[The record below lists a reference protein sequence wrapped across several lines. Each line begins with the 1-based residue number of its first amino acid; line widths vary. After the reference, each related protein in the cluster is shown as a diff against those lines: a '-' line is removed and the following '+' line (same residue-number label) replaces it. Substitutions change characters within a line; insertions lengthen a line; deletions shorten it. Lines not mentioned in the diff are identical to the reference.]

1 MKLAL
6 EGHLAHMEADL
17 SRCQEADK
25 PRELKGLPVRA
36 GSPQGP
42 RDIIDFFFY
51 NPCLQRYELTCQLI
65 LASMLIM
72 SQVNPFLDSIVLCQD
87 ILSQQQK

>member
-42 RDIIDFFFY
+42 RDIIDFFF
-51 NPCLQRYELTCQLI
+51 L
-65 LASMLIM
+65 
-72 SQVNPFLDSIVLCQD
+72 
-87 ILSQQQK
+87 